1 MFDFDDE
8 DKGNPIGSGL
18 RYHREQKKLSLDH
31 ISEELRVR
39 REYLEAMEQGRFDLL
54 PAGFYRRSFL
64 KAYAEFLKLDAD
76 HILKMLEEQERASEK
91 GEAESLSVSKAH
103 VEGTSEEK
111 KIGREKSAQKLSPP
125 IKPPSRES
133 RAGFLFLVFLGLLVG
148 ALCLIFLFKSGI
160 KEDYETSASLGL
172 GEAESLLVSPEP
184 PDTMELFMNLLDEKI
199 GGSPELIL
207 RVEASGRSWMRV
219 VSDGAEV
226 YTGFVN
232 ENMNAEFL
240 ARDELSINLG
250 VNQGVRAWL
259 NGFELIPLE
268 NGITYLNR
276 ENFKELIPTDRANE
290 IVREHE

>member
-8 DKGNPIGSGL
+8 DKGNPIGSAL
-18 RYHREQKKLSLDH
+18 RYHRAQKNLSLDD

-76 HILKMLEEQERASEK
+76 HILKMLEEQERTSEK
-91 GEAESLSVSKAH
+91 GEGESLSVAKAH

-111 KIGREKSAQKLSPP
+111 KTGREKSAQKFTPP

-160 KEDYETSASLGL
+160 KEDYETSASLAL
-172 GEAESLLVSPEP
+172 AEAESLLVSPEP
-184 PDTMELFMNLLDEKI
+184 PDTMELFMKLLDEKI

-207 RVEASGRSWMRV
+207 RIEASGRSWMRV

-250 VNQGVRAWL
+250 VNQGVKAWL

-268 NGITYLNR
+268 KGITYLNR